1 MKKSMNTNIVLIS
14 PPCFCI
20 DDDHIEQNLGL
31 AYISSF
37 LEKHNFDVTT
47 IELTG
52 MKNMDINKILS
63 RIIRSDVFGI
73 SCYSTNYNFV
83 KMIVEY
89 IKKSYPGA
97 YICIGGPHITAMPDQ
112 SIKDLAV
119 DAVICGEGEVSFLE
133 IVKNVA
139 KGIKPTGVFQGKSLS
154 GIDDLPFPKRAHI
167 VRNNYSRLF
176 HGEKTVSL
184 ISSRGCRYKC
194 LHCNSIIMGGGAKS
208 VRFRS
213 IKNII
218 DEIKY
223 LKDMGYKYFRFND
236 DNFADNPV
244 LHELLHAIGNES
256 ICYRI
261 FSRIEHLDRE
271 TLMRLYQSGCDFISI
286 GLESLNKDNL
296 KFLKKN
302 NMLKHLYNLEI
313 AKETGITI
321 RSSFM
326 VGLPYDTDQSIT
338 ESFEKAEKLPFD
350 EFAVYPLIPYP
361 GTSIWNTP
369 EKFNYK
375 IIDCDFTKYA
385 QMGVNQYACF
395 SLQHK
400 DEVTGYSFS
409 PEDVER
415 WLNVA
420 CNILSKSKKHMKDS
434 NIAK

>member
-1 MKKSMNTNIVLIS
+1 MNIVLIS
-14 PPCFCI
+14 PPCFCVV
-20 DDDHIEQNLGL
+20 DDHVEQNLGL

-37 LEKHNFDVTT
+37 LAKHNFDVKI

-52 MKNMDINKILS
+52 MKNINIDKILS
-63 RIIRSDVFGI
+63 KISRADIFGI
-73 SCYSTNYNFV
+73 SCYSTNYSFV

-89 IKKSYPGA
+89 IKEKYPDA
-97 YICIGGPHITAMPDQ
+97 YICIGGPHATAMPKQ
-112 SIKDLAV
+112 SIEDLKI

-133 IVKNVA
+133 IAENLS
-139 KGIKPTGVFQGKSLS
+139 KGIKPVGIFQGKSLS
-154 GIDDLPFPKRAHI
+154 DIDDLPFPHREPIA
-167 VRNNYSRLF
+167 RSDYSRLF

-184 ISSRGCRYKC
+184 LSSRGCRYKC
-194 LHCNSIIMGGGAKS
+194 LHCNSIIMGGGSKT

-213 IKNII
+213 VKNII

-236 DNFADNPV
+236 DNFADNPN
-244 LHELLHAIGNES
+244 LSNLLYSIENEN
-256 ICYRI
+256 IRYRI

-271 TLMRLYQSGCDFISI
+271 TLLRLYQSGCDFISV
-286 GLESLNKDNL
+286 GLESLNEKNL
-296 KFLKKN
+296 RFLKKN
-302 NMLKHLYNLEI
+302 NMLKYLHNLDI
-313 AKETGITI
+313 AKEVGVTI

-326 VGLPYDTDQSIT
+326 VGLPFDTDKSIT

-350 EFAVYPLIPYP
+350 EFAIYPLIPYP

-369 EKFNYK
+369 EKFNYE
-375 IIDCDFTKYA
+375 IIDRDFTKYA
-385 QMGVNQYACF
+385 QLGVNQYTCF
-395 SLQHK
+395 SMKHK

-420 CNILSKSKKHMKDS
+420 NNILSQSKKHMKDS